1 MKYPVGK
8 TEAEGDFDKFHA
20 EREEMRKRLAG
31 RQLHAKDH
39 FQPDKVP
46 VDQGPLEVV
55 NFGRV
60 PGSKRIRRL
69 WPESEKE
76 HKIADQ
82 HRSPDRASCSGG
94 S

>member
-20 EREEMRKRLAG
+20 ECEEMRKRLPG

-60 PGSKRIRRL
+60 SGSKRI
-69 WPESEKE
+69 
-76 HKIADQ
+76 
-82 HRSPDRASCSGG
+82 HRF
-94 S
+94 